1 MDEEKEG
8 RYGDEAE
15 QDVSG
20 RNLAKFLEALEEP
33 GDIKKRSSDVEALE
47 HEDGSVAHMGDDKGA
62 VSCKRQEHENKPQ
75 ERQFKKRLAATLG
88 VVLPVG
94 NLALSIK
101 TDA

>member
-33 GDIKKRSSDVEALE
+33 GDIKNVAAMLRPWSMKMALWLIW
-47 HEDGSVAHMGDDKGA
+47 GTTK
-62 VSCKRQEHENKPQ
+62 
-75 ERQFKKRLAATLG
+75 
-88 VVLPVG
+88 VL
-94 NLALSIK
+94 
-101 TDA
+101 